1 MRATMMWPRC
11 DEFSDSV
18 TCEYKDLYWV
28 ECPVKDAE
36 KKIFP
41 HMKQSIV
48 LEAMRTIREET
59 SDMAVMDR
67 YGNRTH
73 CLYFLISKDLSIIKP
88 MLWFYPCSHDIC
100 GTQPLRE
107 IEEVKINELAELAF
121 IKPVFT

>member
-1 MRATMMWPRC
+1 
-11 DEFSDSV
+11 
-18 TCEYKDLYWV
+18 
-28 ECPVKDAE
+28 
-36 KKIFP
+36 
-41 HMKQSIV
+41 MKQSIV

-100 GTQPLRE
+100 GKQPLRE
-107 IEEVKINELAELAF
+107 IEEVKMNELAELAS
-121 IKPVFT
+121 IQPIFT